1 MKKMVSLLGLCGLL
15 FATNIKQDSLFI
27 NANIGKLK
35 INDSST
41 IYGVKVGYYFYD
53 TNRYKINNR
62 ISIDASKVDSNADFY
77 ITSLKLDWIKNTSTI
92 FAPFVGIN
100 VGYLYFRRHRN
111 DYSTN
116 VWGGEIGILCEIT
129 NNISIE
135 LEGTYQKAF
144 EKKDLWQDPLKTVK
158 AGVEVSF

>member
-53 TNRYKINNR
+53 TNKYKINNR
-62 ISIDASKVDSNADFY
+62 ISIDANKVDSNADFY

-100 VGYLYFRRHRN
+100 LGYLYYDSNGN

-116 VWGGEIGILCEIT
+116 AWGGQAGVLLQITKNFNLEI
-129 NNISIE
+129 
-135 LEGTYQKAF
+135 EGTYQKAF
-144 EKKDLWQDPLKTVK
+144 QKKKLWNTALKTLK
-158 AGVEVSF
+158 AGIEFNF